1 MKLDE
6 LIKQLTEIREQSGNL
21 TVEGMRE
28 GNHFSNIELFID
40 GDFLYLEMYEEG
52 EGWV

>member
-6 LIKQLTEIREQSGNL
+6 LIKTLQEIREQSGNL
-21 TVEGMRE
+21 TVEGMRD
-28 GNHFSNIELFID
+28 GIHFSEIEPYVC

>member
-6 LIKQLTEIREQSGNL
+6 LIKKLQEIREQSGNL

-28 GNHFSNIELFID
+28 GIHFPEIEPYVCE
-40 GDFLYLEMYEEG
+40 DFLYLEMYEEG
-52 EGWV
+52 EGLI